1 MMILLRLRRLKVV
14 KMSKLP
20 INSPLKGPGLTKA
33 GIVLL
38 QFLVIFFFGA
48 VELIFRHS
56 LGIIT
61 CLAIWI
67 AFFGAIYLGRS
78 GTAFVTAVS
87 PPVSLLISSI
97 LLMPTVGGGS
107 FAPIK
112 FLIDLVAGLASVA
125 FYLLTG
131 AAVAWFTWYKNEK
144 NNTNSSLT
152 SEF

>member
-1 MMILLRLRRLKVV
+1 
-14 KMSKLP
+14 MSKLP

-33 GIVLL
+33 GIVIL
-38 QFLVIFFFGA
+38 QFLVIFFFEA

-112 FLIDLVAGLASVA
+112 FLIDLVAGLASVS
-125 FYLLTG
+125 FYLLSG
-131 AAVAWFTWYKNEK
+131 AAVAWFIWFKKERNL
-144 NNTNSSLT
+144 NSKSL
-152 SEF
+152 SSSF